1 MNQIRSLSEAQE
13 ITQLLLE
20 VKAVS
25 INTEKQFKFVSGMLS
40 PVYVDNRKL
49 ISYPK
54 VRNRIVELFVN
65 ALLGDLKQKKFDVI
79 AGVATGGIPWSA
91 WVAHDLDVPMI
102 YIRSAPK
109 ERGMQRQIEGD
120 LSAKQNVIIIEDL
133 ITTGL
138 SSTNAVDAVR
148 NAGGVVSSCLSI
160 FSFDAPS
167 AIEKFNKINTEC
179 NSLTSLPIL
188 MDVAHHKNYIND
200 VQLEIVDK
208 WSKTTLAS
216 TQW

>member
-1 MNQIRSLSEAQE
+1 
-13 ITQLLLE
+13 
-20 VKAVS
+20 
-25 INTEKQFKFVSGMLS
+25 ML
-40 PVYVDNRKL
+40 
-49 ISYPK
+49 
-54 VRNRIVELFVN
+54 F
-65 ALLGDLKQKKFDVI
+65 
-79 AGVATGGIPWSA
+79 
-91 WVAHDLDVPMI
+91 H
-102 YIRSAPK
+102 
-109 ERGMQRQIEGD
+109 

-188 MDVAHHKNYIND
+188 MDVAHRKNYIND